1 MTSESLSA
9 AIARLDAFPL
19 PAVLRFDRASE
30 LVGHVAVLP
39 SAFNP
44 PTEAHLA
51 LLEAARRG
59 SGATVG
65 LALLSTRNVDK
76 PLGGAPLY
84 HRVGMLLALCADAPR
99 LAVAATNAARIVEQ
113 ARALRRAFPSARFDF
128 VVGSDTLVRLFDE
141 RYYPADE
148 MVPLLDELFRW
159 HRVFVAVRSPAPA
172 ETLTDLLGS
181 RAARWA
187 DGVTPLETPPWVAAI
202 SSTEARMAV
211 AKGLPAAGTPAV
223 VARYIARHRLYR
235 AALR

>member
-1 MTSESLSA
+1 MRSGSVFA

-30 LVGHVAVLP
+30 LIGQVAVLP

-51 LLEAARRG
+51 LLEAARQESG
-59 SGATVG
+59 STWG

-76 PLGGAPLY
+76 PLDGAPLH
-84 HRVGMLLALCADAPR
+84 HRVGMLLAICADTPG

-113 ARALRRAFPSARFDF
+113 ARALRRAFPSARFEF

-141 RYYPADE
+141 RYYRADE

-159 HRVFVAVRSPAPA
+159 HRVFVAARSAVPTEALA
-172 ETLTDLLGS
+172 DLLRS
-181 RAARWA
+181 RAARWR
-187 DGVTPLETPPWVAAI
+187 DGVTPLETPRWLAAI
-202 SSTEARMAV
+202 SSTEARMSV
-211 AKGLPAAGTPAV
+211 ARGLPAAGTPAV

-235 AALR
+235 ASLR